1 MDKNGTHVTFKDSVP
16 LSGTIRYCSINSH
29 TLTVSRRD
37 DIEIESR
44 GKKRRFNLRDY
55 DTDNAPPTLDSKEA
69 TTSNDTLASS
79 THANAAAMP
88 STLKQTP

>member
-1 MDKNGTHVTFKDSVP
+1 MEN
-16 LSGTIRYCSINSH
+16 IINSLRKTSTKDLSNIH
-29 TLTVSRRD
+29 KQQMVKSRRD

>member
-1 MDKNGTHVTFKDSVP
+1 MEN
-16 LSGTIRYCSINSH
+16 IINSLRKTSTKDLSNIH
-29 TLTVSRRD
+29 KQQMVKSRRD

-44 GKKRRFNLRDY
+44 GKKRRFNPRDY

-88 STLKQTP
+88 STLEQTP

>member
-1 MDKNGTHVTFKDSVP
+1 MEN
-16 LSGTIRYCSINSH
+16 IINSLRKTSTKDLSNIH
-29 TLTVSRRD
+29 KQQMVKSRRD

-55 DTDNAPPTLDSKEA
+55 DKDNAPPTFDSKEA

>member
-1 MDKNGTHVTFKDSVP
+1 MEN
-16 LSGTIRYCSINSH
+16 IINSLRKTSTKDLSNIH
-29 TLTVSRRD
+29 KQQMVKSRRD

-88 STLKQTP
+88 STLEQTP